1 MTTELTPPSLN
12 PICKPM
18 KIPPG
23 DLDVLTIGEILIDFI
38 SLEEA
43 ESLREAFTFRK
54 YLGGSPANIAVNVA
68 KLGGKSALIAKCGI
82 GAFGRFLKAEVR
94 RGGVD
99 AQYLVMDHRVHTSF
113 MFVSRT
119 SQTPDF
125 EASRNGDYKLE
136 PNEIPPQAIQRAKIV
151 HASTFALSRQPLRS
165 SIQKAFE
172 LAQKHGKII
181 SLDPNYS
188 LQIWPNY
195 QEAKEVVPKMM
206 QYATITKPSLDDA
219 ERFFG
224 EGQSPEEYIKLY
236 HDMGPK
242 TVVFTMGSKGIMLSE
257 EGQITYVPSR
267 KINVVDVTGAGDSFW
282 AGFLVALKDGNS
294 LKRSALFA
302 REIVERK
309 LTSVG
314 PLSDDISKEDIYA
327 EIDE

>member
-1 MTTELTPPSLN
+1 MR
-12 PICKPM
+12 
-18 KIPPG
+18 IPPG

-43 ESLREAFTFRK
+43 ESLHEAFTFRK

-82 GAFGRFLKAEVR
+82 GAFGKFLKAELR
-94 RGGVD
+94 RAGVN

-113 MFVSRT
+113 MFISRT

-136 PNEIPPQAIQRAKIV
+136 PNEIPSQAVQNAKIV

-165 SIQKAFE
+165 SIKEAFK
-172 LAQKHGKII
+172 LAQKYGKIV

-188 LQIWPNY
+188 SQIWPNY
-195 QEAKEVVPKMM
+195 QEAKEVVPEMM
-206 QYATITKPSLDDA
+206 KYATITKPSSDDA

-224 EGQSPEEYIKLY
+224 EGQSPEEYIQLY
-236 HDMGPK
+236 HAMGPK
-242 TVVFTMGSKGIMLSE
+242 TVIFTMGSKGILLSE
-257 EGQITYVPSR
+257 EGQITYIPSR
-267 KINVVDVTGAGDSFW
+267 QIKVVDATGAGDSFW
-282 AGFLVALKDGNS
+282 AGFLIALIDGNS
-294 LKRSALFA
+294 LKRSILFA

-314 PLSDDISKEDIYA
+314 PLPDDIGKEEIYN